1 MLEIFIRFK
10 LGQAI
15 NRKASSKG
23 WPGWPFVLAM
33 IAMYVVLSFGCGI
46 IAVLLTMDANPNAG
60 GNDDLFPFIIGYAL
74 GAIAAA
80 LSSYFVVLIL
90 PDRSEPDR
98 DDGDDDDR
106 PRRWALREDD
116 GDDDRDVPRAHRADD
131 SDDDRR
137 RR

>member
-33 IAMYVVLSFGCGI
+33 TAMYVVLGF
-46 IAVLLTMDANPNAG
+46 ANPNAG
-60 GNDDLFPFIIGYAL
+60 GNDDFFPFIIGYAL

-98 DDGDDDDR
+98 DNGDDDR

-116 GDDDRDVPRAHRADD
+116 GDDDRDVPRARRADD
-131 SDDDRR
+131 SDEDWRR
-137 RR
+137 L

>member
-33 IAMYVVLSFGCGI
+33 TAMYVVLGF
-46 IAVLLTMDANPNAG
+46 ANPNAG

-90 PDRSEPDR
+90 PDRSEQDR

-106 PRRWALREDD
+106 PRRLALREDD
-116 GDDDRDVPRAHRADD
+116 GDDDRDVPRARRADD
-131 SDDDRR
+131 SDEDWRR
-137 RR
+137 L

>member
-33 IAMYVVLSFGCGI
+33 IATYVVLGF
-46 IAVLLTMDANPNAG
+46 ANPNAG

-98 DDGDDDDR
+98 DDGDDDR
-106 PRRWALREDD
+106 PRRLALREDD
-116 GDDDRDVPRAHRADD
+116 GDDDRDVPRARRADD
-131 SDDDRR
+131 SDEDWRR
-137 RR
+137 R